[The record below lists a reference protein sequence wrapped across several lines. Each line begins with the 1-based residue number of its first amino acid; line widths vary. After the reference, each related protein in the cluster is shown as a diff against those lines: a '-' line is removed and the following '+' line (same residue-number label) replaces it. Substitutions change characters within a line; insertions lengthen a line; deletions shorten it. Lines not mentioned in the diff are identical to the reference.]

1 LTYDDEKGGKYAE
14 ETVTEFVIRP

>member
-1 LTYDDEKGGKYAE
+1 LTYDDEKEGKDAE